1 MSCHRSRE
9 GVRHGTVSANI
20 QSSGEGIER
29 GISWRFVGGA
39 APVGERGVS
48 GQPGVAWT
56 ASAPPH

>member
-1 MSCHRSRE
+1 MEQCQQIFRE
-9 GVRHGTVSANI
+9 GIA
-20 QSSGEGIER
+20 R

-56 ASAPPH
+56 ASARTDRWSRG